1 MLCFQDSD
9 KEPLLL
15 EKEYEQISSDLGGGI
30 GKPGP
35 YDPTWITKRVF
46 SHCGMGMKF
55 TQDQQQI

>member
-9 KEPLLL
+9 KESLLL

-35 YDPTWITKRVF
+35 RIPR
-46 SHCGMGMKF
+46 G
-55 TQDQQQI
+55 